1 MSSETSNKEPNHS
14 GASHESHHSKGATFV
29 DPLGASAIEESASHH
44 PESADEH
51 SVAML
56 DGARELNDQDGDAFT
71 SSDRSLST
79 VSTGPL
85 DQAFSVEDLG
95 NTKVTLDNADQWLE
109 EIKIRMDKLRQD
121 VDELNARLDRFK
133 RP

>member
-14 GASHESHHSKGATFV
+14 SDSHESHHSKGATFV
-29 DPLGASAIEESASHH
+29 DPLGASAIEESVSHH
-44 PESADEH
+44 PQSADEQ
-51 SVAML
+51 SLAML
-56 DGARELNDQDGDAFT
+56 DGARELNDHEGDVVT
-71 SSDRSLST
+71 TSDRSLTTDFADPS
-79 VSTGPL
+79 
-85 DQAFSVEDLG
+85 DQVLSVEALG
-95 NTKVTLDNADQWLE
+95 NTKVTPDNADQWWE